1 MGVNGLFAMA
11 VVLGTIGPALSPSQK
26 KIQTLKCPLSAQS
39 KAVGN
44 KNKRDFSSEI
54 VTLEDLGLDLKRD
67 FFFFYSMPKAKV
79 KFSSKGRKKTHRVPS
94 QSHKGTKM
102 QQYPEEKWEKAF
114 ELRARNANLQPTEK
128 KWTLDRIS
136 ESTGIPKSTLGHRFK
151 GEQTGKRKGKGHIAG
166 GRRTGRVLD
175 KGKQAR

>member
-11 VVLGTIGPALSPSQK
+11 VVLGTIWPALSPSQK

-67 FFFFYSMPKAKV
+67 FFFSTVCRKQRSSSLRKAAKRHIEYLPSPTRALRC
-79 KFSSKGRKKTHRVPS
+79 SSIRKRSGRKPLSSERE
-94 QSHKGTKM
+94 M
-102 QQYPEEKWEKAF
+102 QIF
-114 ELRARNANLQPTEK
+114 NQP
-128 KWTLDRIS
+128 
-136 ESTGIPKSTLGHRFK
+136 
-151 GEQTGKRKGKGHIAG
+151 RKNGP
-166 GRRTGRVLD
+166 
-175 KGKQAR
+175 